1 MLKIE
6 ENKLI
11 NLIKYP
17 IITDKT
23 TKLLEENQY
32 CFAVDRKANKLE
44 IKQAIEYLF
53 NVRIKK
59 VNTCNTPNKPKTV
72 GKFRGTRP
80 NYKKTIITLYSDYT
94 INLFSED

>member
-44 IKQAIEYLF
+44 IKQAI
-53 NVRIKK
+53 
-59 VNTCNTPNKPKTV
+59 
-72 GKFRGTRP
+72 
-80 NYKKTIITLYSDYT
+80 
-94 INLFSED
+94 